1 MGKKKDM
8 NKLILKSLSLALVG
22 IVYSNISYAALN
34 VNVDIQTAILVKSL
48 GYNKNLSNSVNI
60 AVLFNSSS
68 TKSQSI
74 KNDFIS
80 NINVLKKSSDKQINI
95 SSVNSVSDLKNQ
107 NIDIVYI
114 SDDFIQIS
122 DVKKIAQNKKFLT
135 WSSNPDHVK
144 DGITSISVMNK
155 NNRPKIIVNL
165 ETLKSEGQSL
175 SSNLLKICETI

>member
-1 MGKKKDM
+1 MKKLM
-8 NKLILKSLSLALVG
+8 IKSLSLALVG

-34 VNVDIQTAILVKSL
+34 VNVNIQTAILIKSL

-60 AVLFNSSS
+60 TVLFNSSS

-80 NINVLKKSSDKQINI
+80 NINALKKSSDKQINI
-95 SSVNSVSDLKNQ
+95 SSVNNVSELKNQ
-107 NIDIVYI
+107 DVDIVYI
-114 SDDFIQIS
+114 SEDFTQLS
-122 DVKKIAQNKKFLT
+122 DVKKISQNKKFLT
-135 WSSNPDHVK
+135 WSSNPDYVK
-144 DGITSISVMNK
+144 EGITSISVMNK

-165 ETLKSEGQSL
+165 ETLKAEGQSL